1 MYFDCALSMMLITNI
16 IPSRNSGDNFSLD
29 HGFDCSAAL
38 GFGYI
43 SPKLHELL
51 QLFLSFG

>member
-1 MYFDCALSMMLITNI
+1 MYFDCASSMMLITNI
-16 IPSRNSGDNFSLD
+16 IPSLNSGDNFSLD

-43 SPKLHELL
+43 SPKLNELL